1 MKRLAQKHPEQL
13 IDLLNERL
21 TFERTGVKL
30 YDRILEAMR
39 ASEDPQVRGMLATMQ
54 QYRDEEKEHEEW
66 LEAQIRA
73 LGGDTHAETEHSRL
87 VLRESQGI
95 EQVVLQGRE
104 ELPHLFHALMAAE
117 LVDNAGWELLVD
129 LADEADDDEAR
140 DAFEH
145 RLTEEEDHLDYLRQ
159 VMESFAGSRVLGE
172 ELRLPTEP

>member
-1 MKRLAQKHPEQL
+1 MKRLAEKHPEQL

-30 YDRILEAMR
+30 YDRILEKMR
-39 ASEDPQVRGMLATMQ
+39 ASEDAQVRGMLDTLE
-54 QYRDEEKEHEEW
+54 QYREEEFEHQQW
-66 LEAQIRA
+66 LEEQIRG
-73 LGGDTHAETEHSRL
+73 LGGDVNVETELSRL

-95 EQVVLQGRE
+95 EQVILRGEAQ
-104 ELPHLFHALMAAE
+104 LPHLFHALMAAE

-140 DAFEH
+140 DAFEM
-145 RLTEEEDHLDYLRQ
+145 RLTEEEDHLDYMRQ
-159 VMESFAGSRVLGE
+159 VMESYAGSRVLGE

>member
-1 MKRLAQKHPEQL
+1 VKRLAEKHPEQL

-30 YDRILEAMR
+30 YDRVLEEMR
-39 ASEDPQVRGMLATMQ
+39 ASEDPQVRAMLDTMQ
-54 QYRDEEKEHEEW
+54 QYRDEEREHQLW
-66 LEAQIRA
+66 LEEQIQA
-73 LGGDTHAETEHSRL
+73 LGGDASAQTELSRL

-95 EQVVLQGRE
+95 EQVILRGEV

-140 DAFEH
+140 DAFEL
-145 RLTEEEDHLDYLRQ
+145 RLTEEEDHLDYMRQ
-159 VMESFAGSRVLGE
+159 VMESYAGSRVLGE

>member
-39 ASEDPQVRGMLATMQ
+39 ASEDPQVQGMLATMQ

-66 LEAQIRA
+66 LEEQIRS
-73 LGGDTHAETEHSRL
+73 LGGDAHAETEMSRL
-87 VLRESQGI
+87 VVRESQGI
-95 EQVVLQGRE
+95 EQVILRGDAQ
-104 ELPHLFHALMAAE
+104 LPHLFHALMAAE

-140 DAFEH
+140 DAFEF

-159 VMESFAGSRVLGE
+159 VMESYAGSRVLGE

>member
-1 MKRLAQKHPEQL
+1 MKRLAEKHPEQL

-21 TFERTGVKL
+21 TFERTGVRL
-30 YDRILEAMR
+30 YDSVLAKMR
-39 ASEDPQVRGMLATMQ
+39 ASEDPQVRGMLDIMQ

-66 LEAQIRA
+66 LEAQIRS
-73 LGGDTHAETEHSRL
+73 LGGDAHAETEHSRL
-87 VLRESQGI
+87 VMRESQGI
-95 EQVVLQGRE
+95 EQVVMRGDE

-140 DAFEH
+140 DAFEF

-159 VMESFAGSRVLGE
+159 VMESYAGSRVLGG